1 MNEETL
7 SVTDWRRDLSRI
19 VSEMLDAPSP
29 EGIYPTTECLDR
41 LEQQIAKAV
50 IYGVGWGHADACA
63 DIDNK
68 RDPRAKD
75 LGDML
80 RRAKVDLGLSPRE
93 DAEAVNAS

>member
-19 VSEMLDAPSP
+19 VSEMLDTPSP

-50 IYGVGWGHADACA
+50 IYGVGWAHADACA

-75 LGDML
+75 MGDML
-80 RRAKVDLGLSPRE
+80 RRAKIDLGLSSGENPGGI
-93 DAEAVNAS
+93 NAS

>member
-1 MNEETL
+1 
-7 SVTDWRRDLSRI
+7 
-19 VSEMLDAPSP
+19 MLDTPSP

-50 IYGVGWGHADACA
+50 IYGVGWAHADACA

-75 LGDML
+75 MGDML
-80 RRAKVDLGLSPRE
+80 RRAKIDLGLSSGENPGGI
-93 DAEAVNAS
+93 NAS